1 MLRHGERLD
10 RPTFHDRYVALV
22 ESGVA
27 IKAELLEGVVYLEG
41 DLEGDLGGDLEGAE
55 EMVSMRRRHGSWHVL
70 VSGLVDRYLI
80 ATPGTDGYG
89 NTSTLTDEPSEP
101 QPDVSLVVE
110 SDRGGQT
117 TVDENDWVHGLP
129 EMAIEVSISSSR
141 HDRSVKWRVYEAGS
155 VREYV
160 VVDLDAGEVVL
171 FRRRGDRFEEAEPTG
186 DASTPQHR
194 LETLPGFWLDNAAVL
209 TRQTAAAW
217 ATLETGLATEEHAA
231 FVRRL
236 AMPRSAG
243 WPPQRSRP
251 PRRFAR
257 LTG

>member
-101 QPDVSLVVE
+101 QP
-110 SDRGGQT
+110 
-117 TVDENDWVHGLP
+117 
-129 EMAIEVSISSSR
+129 
-141 HDRSVKWRVYEAGS
+141 
-155 VREYV
+155 
-160 VVDLDAGEVVL
+160 
-171 FRRRGDRFEEAEPTG
+171 
-186 DASTPQHR
+186 
-194 LETLPGFWLDNAAVL
+194 GFWLDNAAVL

>member
-27 IKAELLEGVVYLEG
+27 IKAELLEGIVYLEG
-41 DLEGDLGGDLEGAE
+41 DLEGDLGGDLEVVIE
-55 EMVSMRRRHGSWHVL
+55 
-70 VSGLVDRYLI
+70 I
-80 ATPGTDGYG
+80 AD
-89 NTSTLTDEPSEP
+89 
-101 QPDVSLVVE
+101 
-110 SDRGGQT
+110 
-117 TVDENDWVHGLP
+117 
-129 EMAIEVSISSSR
+129 ASSR
-141 HDRSVKWRVYEAGS
+141 HDRTAKRDLYDRMGVC
-155 VREYV
+155 EYV

-171 FRRRGDRFEEAEPTG
+171 FRRRDDRLDEVEPIG